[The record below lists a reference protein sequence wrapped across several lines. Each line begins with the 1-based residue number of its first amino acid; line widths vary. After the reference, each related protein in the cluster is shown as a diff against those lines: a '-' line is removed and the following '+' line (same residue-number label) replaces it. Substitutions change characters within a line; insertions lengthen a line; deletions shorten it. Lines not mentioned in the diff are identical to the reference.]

1 MKTVNLKEDMPLVR
15 EALSRLDQALSAARS
30 EGHSVIKVIHGY
42 GSSGAGGE
50 IRIAVQKR
58 LREMTESGQT
68 QGWIPGEEW
77 IISDEQ
83 TWKIIKAHPEL
94 KGDRDLGGKN
104 PGVTIVLL

>member
-1 MKTVNLKEDMPLVR
+1 MKTVNLKEGMPLVR
-15 EALSRLDQALSAARS
+15 EALLRLDQALTAARG
-30 EGHSVIKVIHGY
+30 ECHGVIKLIHGY
-42 GSSGAGGE
+42 GSSGTGGE

-58 LREMTESGQT
+58 LREMTNSGQ
-68 QGWIPGEEW
+68 IRDCIFGEDW